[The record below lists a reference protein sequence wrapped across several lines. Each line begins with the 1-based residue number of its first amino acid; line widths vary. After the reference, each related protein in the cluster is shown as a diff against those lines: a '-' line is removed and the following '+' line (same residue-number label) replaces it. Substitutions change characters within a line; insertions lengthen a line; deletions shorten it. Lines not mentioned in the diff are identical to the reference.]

1 MMLYL
6 DTSLQVAA
14 LTNEPASHRIQT
26 WLSRQDANALVIS
39 DWVMTEF
46 SSALSIKV
54 RTGQISTEHRAQA
67 LRIFSEWVDA
77 SFGLLRISPHHFQ
90 TATRFCDHHG
100 LGLRAADALHLAI
113 AADEGATLCT
123 LDRKLAEAGLA
134 LGIATMIP

>member
-1 MMLYL
+1 MLYL
-6 DTSLQVAA
+6 DTSLLVAA
-14 LTNEPASHRIQT
+14 LTHEPASHGVQA

-54 RTGQISTEHRAQA
+54 RTGQIGTDHRAQA
-67 LRIFSEWVDA
+67 LKVFSGWVEA

-90 TATRFCDHHG
+90 TAARFCDHHG